1 MFDCYNYHTKK
12 ITAPSSH
19 PCTLCAHVLMLN
31 ASDAAV
37 TDAAAATDRKR
48 RRRAA
53 GEKSLDFIHF
63 TKVNLLEFF
72 SSFWSSD
79 DKALFVF

>member
-1 MFDCYNYHTKK
+1 MFDFYNYHTKK

-53 GEKSLDFIHF
+53 GEKSLDFI
-63 TKVNLLEFF
+63 LRC
-72 SSFWSSD
+72 SSFHCSFEI
-79 DKALFVF
+79 LFISLEL